1 MDGIYAGK
9 WAICSTALQSEGTQ
23 KLNTVQQSFLQ
34 YAKTSSSQVMSSSCL
49 FLSVHSSHWLDEKPG
64 LLHTLISGL
73 KYWLLQRTGGFWQR
87 TGGFWQSSALNS
99 FTSPPL
105 APAGSD
111 HVLVSPSR
119 IVWKHDPSQALQAV
133 LALHSR
139 PSFLSASVQKEVS
152 VSLEK

>member
-64 LLHTLISGL
+64 LLHTLIPGL
-73 KYWLLQRTGGFWQR
+73 KYRLLQR

-99 FTSPPL
+99 FTTPPL

-119 IVWKHDPSQALQAV
+119 VVWKHDPSQALQAV

-139 PSFLSASVQKEVS
+139 PAFLSASVQKEVS